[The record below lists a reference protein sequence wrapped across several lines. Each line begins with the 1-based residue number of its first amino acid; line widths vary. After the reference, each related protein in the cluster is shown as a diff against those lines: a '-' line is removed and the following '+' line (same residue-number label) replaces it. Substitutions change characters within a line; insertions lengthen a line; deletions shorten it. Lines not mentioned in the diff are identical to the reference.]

1 MNADWLAGLYLSF
14 LYIERPSP
22 NCTVIFNYN
31 LALGTVT
38 SIHFLNLNWAVKG
51 CEGLVGFV
59 LLQASVG
66 ECIRYSSW
74 RWRCLRMASKPGH
87 AGCAAMAFVS
97 IATGLVNIW
106 TDIQRMRSRNDHN
119 CIKSVAIGN
128 LANRLTGRIG
138 LSALLHRKSTPEDG
152 CHFRMSL
159 IGLLLSWL
167 FLHRVVDK
175 QSPKPPEF
183 TNQCVL
189 LCFGFDGF
197 TVLLKIGASKCA
209 FKVWGRQPWLT
220 RAP

>member
-1 MNADWLAGLYLSF
+1 
-14 LYIERPSP
+14 
-22 NCTVIFNYN
+22 
-31 LALGTVT
+31 
-38 SIHFLNLNWAVKG
+38 
-51 CEGLVGFV
+51 
-59 LLQASVG
+59 
-66 ECIRYSSW
+66 
-74 RWRCLRMASKPGH
+74 MASKPGH

-152 CHFRMSL
+152 CHFRMPL
-159 IGLLLSWL
+159 ISWL

-183 TNQCVL
+183 TNQCVCYVL
-189 LCFGFDGF
+189 VLMAL
-197 TVLLKIGASKCA
+197 LLKIGASKCA